1 MFVALPKTVLEYDES
16 LPLCFQNG
24 NDVGWRREMKWVKAE
39 MPTMR
44 RKKRKLIGDFALTVW
59 TRKAREKIII
69 ATKKREMPTLMQF
82 CR

>member
-1 MFVALPKTVLEYDES
+1 MGESGDANDE
-16 LPLCFQNG
+16 
-24 NDVGWRREMKWVKAE
+24 
-39 MPTMR
+39 
-44 RKKRKLIGDFALTVW
+44 KKKERKLIGDFARTVW